1 MKRIDSQY
9 HFTLEDIKKVMCES
23 YFDPSRFRGQ
33 INRGT
38 EICEKYALQELW
50 FIREIKYGEFVWSQA
65 SVREFL
71 MNEMTVSDLDSA
83 EHHVKTQSG
92 CGRHR
97 IVAKVLFFFL
107 VFGEDLWDRH
117 YREEITGDDIVKEIY
132 DFIEKSEFKFGE
144 GSFGTEVLEYGHEQ
158 N

>member
-9 HFTLEDIKKVMCES
+9 HFTIEDIKKVMRES
-23 YFDPSRFRGQ
+23 YFDPSRIPGQ
-33 INRGT
+33 INRGA

-50 FIREIKYGEFVWSQA
+50 FIREIKYGEFLWSQT
-65 SVREFL
+65 SVRELL

-83 EHHVKTQSG
+83 EHHIKTPPG
-92 CGRHR
+92 CGRHL

-132 DFIEKSEFKFGE
+132 DFIEKSEFKFSE
-144 GSFGTEVLEYGHEQ
+144 GSFGSEVFEYGHKQ

>member
-9 HFTLEDIKKVMCES
+9 HFTLEDIKKVMYES
-23 YFDPSRFRGQ
+23 YFDKSRFRGQ

-65 SVREFL
+65 SVRELL
-71 MNEMTVSDLDSA
+71 MNEMTVSDLDSG
-83 EHHVKTQSG
+83 EHHVKTQPG

-97 IVAKVLFFFL
+97 LASKVLFFFL

-117 YREEITGDDIVKEIY
+117 YRKEIAGDDIVKEIY
-132 DFIEKSEFKFGE
+132 DFIEKAEFKFGE
-144 GSFGTEVLEYGHEQ
+144 GSFGTEVFEYGHEQ

>member
-9 HFTLEDIKKVMCES
+9 HFTLEDIKKVMRES
-23 YFDPSRFRGQ
+23 YFDPSRIPGQ
-33 INRGT
+33 INRGA

-50 FIREIKYGEFVWSQA
+50 FLREIKYGEFVWSQT
-65 SVREFL
+65 SVRELL

-83 EHHVKTQSG
+83 EHHVKTPPG

-144 GSFGTEVLEYGHEQ
+144 GFFGTEVLEYGHEQ